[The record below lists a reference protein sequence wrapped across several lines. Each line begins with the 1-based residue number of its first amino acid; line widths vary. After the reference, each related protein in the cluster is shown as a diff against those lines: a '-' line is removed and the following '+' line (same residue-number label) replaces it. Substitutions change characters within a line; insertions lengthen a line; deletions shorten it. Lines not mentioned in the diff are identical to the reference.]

1 MKIVGGI
8 LMLCLFSS
16 MGMYASGQLDR
27 RIRQLKSLEKAILSM
42 KRELDYRASP
52 LAETFLYTACRTE
65 YPWNLF
71 FEEAGKGLMERND
84 HFGGPDEVFS
94 REAAKVRPFHPWDRD
109 LEVLTGL
116 GKHLGDMDKKMQLM
130 HLSIAEEEICG
141 LLQEAKEEKRIKG
154 KLYQTLGICMGI
166 LSVIMVM

>member
-1 MKIVGGI
+1 MKIVGCI
-8 LMLCLFSS
+8 LMFCLFSY
-16 MGMYASGQLDR
+16 MGMYASGQLER

-42 KRELDYRASP
+42 KRELDYRVAP
-52 LAETFLYTACRTE
+52 LAETFLYTASRTE
-65 YPWNLF
+65 HPWSHF
-71 FEEAGKGLMERND
+71 FEDAGKSLTEGKDNVT
-84 HFGGPDEVFS
+84 GPDEVFS